1 MGAVDPAAQERE
13 RVFHDELAKQYEAT
27 EMPAR
32 EPDALEKPLLD
43 GLGDIRGLRVLDL
56 GCGIG
61 DLTMMLLDRG
71 ADVTA
76 LDISPG
82 MVDVARRRAEH
93 LFPAASFTGVA
104 GTVEQT
110 GLPDETFDL
119 IVGKWILHH
128 VELTPALAEMRRIL
142 APGGRAAFVE
152 NSALNPL
159 LMFARRHLA
168 GRFGVPRLGTEDERP
183 FDQADLDTFRRE
195 FPSFQME
202 FPDFAFFRMFDRQVL
217 RLRFKPVTKAISK
230 IEGFLY
236 RRVSRLRKYS
246 FHVIVRFQR

>member
-1 MGAVDPAAQERE
+1 MIDPAAHERE
-13 RVFHDELAKQYEAT
+13 RVFHDELAKQYEPT

-32 EPDALEKPLLD
+32 EPDALEKALLEV
-43 GLGDIRGLRVLDL
+43 LGDLQGLRVLDL

-61 DLTMMLLDRG
+61 DLTLMLLERG
-71 ADVTA
+71 AKVTA

-82 MVDVARRRAEH
+82 MVDVARRRAAH
-93 LFPAASFTGVA
+93 LHPQGSFDGVA
-104 GTVEQT
+104 GTVEIT
-110 GLPDETFDL
+110 GLPGEAFDL

-128 VELTPALAEMRRIL
+128 VELGPALTEMRRLL
-142 APGGRAAFVE
+142 APGGRAAFIE

-183 FDQADLDTFRRE
+183 FDRADLDTFRRE
-195 FPSFQME
+195 FPTFQME

-217 RLRFKPVTKAISK
+217 RLRFKPITNAILRF
-230 IEGFLY
+230 EAFLY
-236 RRVSRLRKYS
+236 RRVPRLRRYS
-246 FHVIVRFQR
+246 FHVIVRFRR